1 VEDTPG
7 QRVETEEMHPDRP
20 GGVHLGI
27 CAAMV
32 LLGIGLILG
41 AALGSIWGPIRVVFA
56 LGGVVLLL
64 LGSLQALGVT
74 KLKIGASGK
83 GGIEASAEM
92 PTGYTKT
99 MTVSDS
105 LEEGIMP
112 PKEGT
117 MPAKSVEGATP
128 APPARL
134 AGETAQDRPR
144 SSAEP

>member
-1 VEDTPG
+1 
-7 QRVETEEMHPDRP
+7 
-20 GGVHLGI
+20 
-27 CAAMV
+27 MV

-105 LEEGIMP
+105 LVEGDSPPKLGTMPPKEGIMP